1 VLLSLSNLLHENMSA
16 RGLHTWLCLCSM
28 LQPFSTNLLME
39 LVKLLQLIAQSWL
52 LHVPSTGIFAAPGAC
67 TALLPF
73 VATQFVAA
81 HSIHCDVCC
90 YLCM

>member
-1 VLLSLSNLLHENMSA
+1 
-16 RGLHTWLCLCSM
+16 
-28 LQPFSTNLLME
+28 ME

-73 VATQFVAA
+73 VATQLLLRTPSTVMFAVTCA
-81 HSIHCDVCC
+81 CDTATC
-90 YLCM
+90 